1 MHRAASDVIRAAH
14 GSSGRQGC
22 TAVSAPSR
30 QQLSPRELEVLAA
43 IGRRLTNDEIAAE
56 LFVSVRTVESHVAAL
71 RRKLRVDSRRGL
83 VNAAQ
88 GLRRAVQLPRNTFVG
103 RDRALAAIRDVME
116 TSRWITLVGPPG
128 SGKTRL
134 ALELAATDER
144 EPVIAELG
152 QATAADVP
160 GAVGRSLGLGA
171 TPGDVVAAS
180 GVALAARPHLLVLDN
195 CDRVSAAVATIVGQ
209 LLTLAPS
216 LVVLATSRSPLGGS
230 DETVV
235 AVDPL
240 PAADAAQLFLD
251 RARTAAPHTGVP
263 MGDDADVARICER
276 LDGLPLAIELAA
288 ARVRHLSV
296 PELARRLD
304 ESGILLDGGP
314 LEAAL
319 GWTWD
324 LLHDDERIVLATLAA
339 LPRTFDLELAAAV
352 TGFDAGRVVL
362 RLLDRSL
369 VAQTVTMTDPRRF
382 RLLHPVRDFV
392 LARTD
397 PTAVWRARRAHAAYY
412 EGVATAL
419 ARRLRTDDSRAL
431 VGEAHRITPEVAA
444 ALDWAA
450 GQAPSL
456 AIRLATALATIAEHC
471 GPDRET
477 LDGLAR
483 ALRTP
488 QVRAAAT
495 PADLLEAGIALN
507 YIDLDLMTE
516 LATTAL
522 EVAADDAG
530 RLAAHHLAGYAAA
543 YRNEPVAALQ
553 HIDDAEKLAQAL
565 GDDWQLASVRQARGL
580 ARRALDDPDAA
591 LEALDSALQTYARAG
606 DAMHVNNVRYMMALV
621 AADSGRRTEEALA
634 WTAEAM
640 AYAEATGNEHELAH
654 ARLTQAAL
662 TSGADTVPA
671 LLEVVDVFRAVGD
684 LRCVTRS
691 YLLLGARVPLE
702 QRPAVLEHALEVA
715 TTAHDHA
722 NRATALQRLVE
733 AHWEAGD
740 VGQAAT
746 TWGVLAGVIGDDA
759 ALERCPGA
767 MAAALPEWRTAVA
780 EGRARAGRP
789 R

>member
-1 MHRAASDVIRAAH
+1 M
-14 GSSGRQGC
+14 
-22 TAVSAPSR
+22 SATSR
-30 QQLSPRELEVLAA
+30 EQLSPRELEVLAA
-43 IGRRLTNDEIAAE
+43 IGRRLTNDEIATE

-71 RRKLRVDSRRGL
+71 RRKLAVDSRRGL
-83 VNAAQ
+83 VSAAQ
-88 GLRRAVQLPRNTFVG
+88 RMRRAVQLPRNTFVG
-103 RDRALAAIRDVME
+103 RDRDLAAVRAVME
-116 TSRWITLVGPPG
+116 TSRRITLVGPAG

-134 ALELAATDER
+134 ALELAAGDER

-152 QATAADVP
+152 QAAAADVP
-160 GAVGRSLGLGA
+160 GVVARALGLGA
-171 TPGDVVAAS
+171 TTGDVVAAS
-180 GVALAARPHLLVLDN
+180 IVALAARPHLLVLDN
-195 CDRVSAAVATIVGQ
+195 CDRVGAAVATMVGD
-209 LLTLAPS
+209 LLTGAPS

-230 DETVV
+230 DETIVP
-235 AVDPL
+235 VDPL
-240 PAADAAQLFLD
+240 PAGAAARLFLD
-251 RARTAAPHTGVP
+251 RAHTAAPRADLP
-263 MGDDADVARICER
+263 APDDGDVARICER

-304 ESGILLDGGP
+304 DNGVLLDGDA

-324 LLHDDERIVLATLAA
+324 LLHDDERIVLAALAA

-369 VAQTVTMTDPRRF
+369 VAQTVTVTDPRRF
-382 RLLHPVRDFV
+382 RLLHSVRDFV

-397 PTAVWRARRAHAAYY
+397 PAAVWRARRAHAAYY
-412 EGVATAL
+412 AGLAAAL
-419 ARRLRTDDSRAL
+419 ARRVRTDDSRAL
-431 VGEAHRITPEVAA
+431 VGEAQRITPEVAA

-456 AIRLATALATIAEHC
+456 AVRLATALATIAEHC

-488 QVRAAAT
+488 EVRAAAT

-516 LATTAL
+516 LATAAL

-530 RLAAHHLAGYAAA
+530 RLAAHHLAAYATA
-543 YRNEPVAALQ
+543 YRNEPAAALQ
-553 HIDDAEKLAQAL
+553 HCDDAEKLAQAL
-565 GDDWQLASVRQARGL
+565 GDDWQLASVRQARGVAL
-580 ARRALDDPDAA
+580 RALDDPDGA
-591 LEALDSALQTYARAG
+591 LDAFDSALQTYARAG
-606 DAMHVNNVRYMMALV
+606 DAMHVNNVRYMMASV
-621 AADSGRRTEEALA
+621 AAASGRRNDEALA
-634 WTAEAM
+634 WAAEAM
-640 AYAEATGNEHELAH
+640 AYAEATGNQHELAH

-662 TSGADTVPA
+662 TTGTDTVAA
-671 LLEVVDVFRAVGD
+671 LFDVVDVFRAVGD

-691 YLLLGARVPLE
+691 YLLLGDRVPADQRAAILE
-702 QRPAVLEHALEVA
+702 QALEVA
-715 TTAHDHA
+715 TTAHDQA

-733 AHWEAGD
+733 AHWDAGD
-740 VGQAAT
+740 HRQAAM
-746 TWGVLAGVIGDDA
+746 TWGVLAGLLGDVA
-759 ALERCPGA
+759 ALERCPEA
-767 MAAALPEWRTAVA
+767 MRAALPGWRTAVA